1 MRENNYHHPN
11 NQCIVNVQLDKH
23 RAEVFYRMKNATG
36 MTVSEVLKA
45 ILNPV
50 IDKFEKQMVES
61 ERKQAEQIL
70 FGVNDG
76 EENEGR
82 KQL

>member
-1 MRENNYHHPN
+1 MRENNYRHPN
-11 NQCIVNVQLDKH
+11 NQYIVNVQLDKH

-36 MTVSEVLKA
+36 MTVSEMLKA

-50 IDKFEKQMVES
+50 IDKFEKQMAES

-70 FGVNDG
+70 FGTNEDDENGG
-76 EENEGR
+76 E
-82 KQL
+82 KQC